1 MLCSNC
7 NKNTA
12 VVFINKTENGQTS
25 TEGLCYGCAKKR
37 GINPLDVIVKNANLS
52 QDELEDMSNKF
63 EEILQDFSGNLD
75 IENITPEDFN
85 NENNPLNGF
94 FGMFKTNL
102 NSQAKNANENSDAT
116 SDSSSN

>member
-25 TEGLCYGCAKKR
+25 TEGLCYNCAKKR

-52 QDELEDMSNKF
+52 QDELEDMSNQF
-63 EEILQDFSGNLD
+63 EEIFQDFSGDLNFEPVVD
-75 IENITPEDFN
+75 GDMSE
-85 NENNPLNGF
+85 ENNP
-94 FGMFKTNL
+94 FGNIFNMFKGFTN
-102 NSQAKNANENSDAT
+102 QAQNANGAKKSCQ
-116 SDSSSN
+116 SK